1 MRRAKIVATIGPAS
15 ESPEILQK
23 LVQAGMDA
31 ARLNFSHG
39 DYESHRKTIANIR
52 KLSKALEKP
61 VAILQDLQGLKIRTG
76 QLENGTPVELIA
88 GQHFVLTTNPLAG
101 NKERVSTSYLA
112 LPQDLQPGD
121 RILLSDGLI
130 ELQVLTTTS
139 SGVEC
144 EVLAGG
150 TLAENQGI
158 NLPNVNISAS
168 SLTEKDLQDLEFGAE
183 QQIDYLALSF
193 IRKPQ
198 DILKLKEKLAEK
210 NCDTPVIAKLEK
222 PMAIE
227 NLDAIMNVCEGVMVA
242 RGDLGVEMA
251 PEKVPVIQKQ
261 IIGKANKKGKLVIT
275 ATQMLESMIHNPRP
289 TRAEA
294 SDVANAVLD
303 GTDAVMLSGETAV
316 GRYPVESVVM
326 MAKIIQEAEKMG
338 AGSQPERFREPQT
351 LSFPEAVCDAAY
363 HVSQSIQARAIV
375 AFTQSGSTARLIS
388 KYRPSTD
395 ILGLTPNPDIL
406 NRMALYWGVQPSRM
420 QAISNV
426 DELIEALEKILL
438 DQNQVGE
445 GDNLIILTGAPI
457 VEKGHTS
464 LMKLHTVKQRKSY
477 PG

>member
-15 ESPEILQK
+15 ESPEILEK
-23 LVQAGMDA
+23 LIQAGMDA

-39 DYESHRKTIANIR
+39 DNESHRKTIANIR
-52 KLSKALEKP
+52 KLSKALKKP
-61 VAILQDLQGLKIRTG
+61 VAILQDLQGPKIRTG

-88 GQHFVLTTNPLAG
+88 GQHFVLTTNPVAG

-112 LPQDLQPGD
+112 LSQDLQPGN

-130 ELQVLTTTS
+130 ELKVLTTNS

-144 EVLAGG
+144 EVVAGG

-158 NLPNVNISAS
+158 NLPNVDISAA
-168 SLTEKDLQDLEFGAE
+168 SLTEKDIQDLEFGAE
-183 QQIDYLALSF
+183 QEIDYVALSF

-198 DILKLKEKLAEK
+198 DILELKERLAEQ
-210 NCDTPVIAKLEK
+210 NSDTPMIAKLEK

-227 NLDAIMNVCEGVMVA
+227 NLDAIMDVCEGVMIA

-251 PEKVPVIQKQ
+251 PEKVPVIQKH
-261 IIGKANKKGKLVIT
+261 IIREANKKGKLVIT

-316 GRYPVESVVM
+316 GQFPVESVAM
-326 MAKIIQEAEKMG
+326 MANIIREAEKMG
-338 AGSQPERFREPQT
+338 AESQPERVREPKT

-363 HVSQSIQARAIV
+363 HASRSIQARAIV

-388 KYRPSTD
+388 KYRPSTE
-395 ILGLTPNPDIL
+395 ILGLTPSSDIV
-406 NRMALYWGVQPSRM
+406 NRMALYWGVQPSSM

-426 DELIEALEKILL
+426 DELIEALERLL
-438 DQNQVGE
+438 LEQHQVE
-445 GDNLIILTGAPI
+445 VGDNLIILTGAPI

-464 LMKLHTVKQRKSY
+464 LMKLHTVKQRKY
-477 PG
+477 

>member
-1 MRRAKIVATIGPAS
+1 
-15 ESPEILQK
+15 
-23 LVQAGMDA
+23 MDV

-39 DYESHRKTIANIR
+39 DHDSHRQTIANIR
-52 KLSKALEKP
+52 MLSTAMEKP

-76 QLENGTPVELIA
+76 QLENGTPVELTA
-88 GQHFVLTTNPLAG
+88 GQKFVLTTDSVAG
-101 NKERVSTSYLA
+101 NKEGVSTSYLA

-121 RILLSDGLI
+121 RVLLSDGLI
-130 ELQVLTTTS
+130 ELRVLTTTS
-139 SGVEC
+139 NSVEC
-144 EVLAGG
+144 EVVAGG
-150 TLAENQGI
+150 TLAQNQGI
-158 NLPNVNISAS
+158 NLPKVDISAD
-168 SLTEKDLQDLEFGAE
+168 SLTEKDLLDLEFGAE
-183 QQIDYLALSF
+183 QEIDYLALSF

-198 DILKLKEKLAEK
+198 DILKFKERLAGK
-210 NCDTPVIAKLEK
+210 NWDAPVIAKLEK

-251 PEKVPVIQKQ
+251 PEKVPVIQKH
-261 IIGKANKKGKLVIT
+261 IIKEANKKGKLVIT
-275 ATQMLESMIHNPRP
+275 ATQMLDSMIHNPRP

-316 GRYPVESVVM
+316 GQYPVESVAM
-326 MAKIIQEAEKMG
+326 MANIIKEVEKMDAG
-338 AGSQPERFREPQT
+338 AHSERLGKPRT

-363 HVSQSIQARAIV
+363 HASKSIQARAIV

-388 KYRPSTD
+388 KYRPSTE
-395 ILGLTPNPDIL
+395 ILGLTPSPEIV

-426 DELIEALEKILL
+426 DELIDALEKLL
-438 DQNQVGE
+438 LERNQVEE

-464 LMKLHTVKQRKSY
+464 LMKLHTVKRRTA
-477 PG
+477 